1 MPLGSTSDLF
11 AYYVVILIMPSC
23 ILFNDRTPP
32 PYAGSFWHLVV
43 SPALLKSFP
52 LDLEEIV
59 IGHFDVEG
67 DSMKRVKR
75 VIHNTSII

>member
-23 ILFNDRTPP
+23 ILFNDRTP